1 MSLGG
6 GSFANVQIVQYLK
19 RERLQAPAFG
29 RTSGLAATSLEV
41 RQTSNAMT
49 QLNEAIARYHRILES
64 ESYRDLAWV
73 DALEQKLQAS
83 HLTAGGRRV
92 SPVLRPHFIT
102 QRQYTNLVKA
112 AEALYCAIDRIEK
125 MALSTPSLMSRMQML
140 PAEKMLAAV
149 DPGYPYL
156 AVTSLL
162 DTHLNNGSLQFVGY
176 TADTPAGVVYG
187 EALNNAFYDAPPVKE
202 FRKKFPLAKFGGS
215 KLLLQSLL
223 KAYREFGGKKS
234 PNIGILEF
242 KQAYHSGDNGEFAL
256 LMENFRQEGH
266 RTEVITPDQLEYRN
280 GVLRRG
286 DFIVNLIYR
295 RVRVSEFLVRFDLN
309 HPLVRAYRDRAVCV
323 VNSFR
328 SEMAQ
333 RRAIF
338 DLLTD
343 ETITSSFP
351 TAERKAIRDYIP
363 WTRVVSATNTAY
375 HDESV
380 DLPAFIQSNR
390 ERLIL
395 KPNDDDGERRTFVGA
410 EMDESGWERALK
422 TAMRDSYVV
431 QEVTKGLTSEFPLHR
446 YGSIE
451 MREMKVDVHPHSFL
465 GKVNGCST
473 WVTPVSANGF
483 STVSGLAPT
492 FILESK

>member
-1 MSLGG
+1 
-6 GSFANVQIVQYLK
+6 
-19 RERLQAPAFG
+19 
-29 RTSGLAATSLEV
+29 
-41 RQTSNAMT
+41 MT

-64 ESYRDLAWV
+64 ESYRDLSWV

-83 HLTAGGRRV
+83 HLSAGGRRV

-112 AEALYCAIDRIEK
+112 AEALYSSIDRIEK
-125 MALSTPSLMSRMQML
+125 MALATPALMSRMQML

-156 AVTSLL
+156 SVTSLL
-162 DTHLNNGSLQFVGY
+162 DTHINNGSLQFVGY
-176 TADTPAGVVYG
+176 AADTPAGVVFG
-187 EALNNAFYDAPPVKE
+187 EALNNAFYDAPPMKE
-202 FRKKFPLAKFGGS
+202 FRKKYPVAKFGGS
-215 KLLLQSLL
+215 KPLLQSLL

-242 KQAYHSGDNGEFAL
+242 KQAFQSGENGEFAL
-256 LMENFRQEGH
+256 LTESFRQDGY

-286 DFIVNLIYR
+286 DFVVDLIYR

-351 TAERKAIRDYIP
+351 TSERKAIRDFIP
-363 WTRVVSATNTAY
+363 WTRVVAAGNTAY
-375 HDESV
+375 HDETV

-395 KPNDDDGERRTFVGA
+395 KPNDDDGERRTFVGSELDDSA
-410 EMDESGWERALK
+410 WERAMK
-422 TAMRDSYVV
+422 TAMRESYVV
-431 QEVTKGLTSEFPLHR
+431 QEVTKNLVSEFPLHR

-451 MREMKVDVHPHSFL
+451 MRDMNVDVHPHSFL

-473 WVTPVSANGF
+473 WVTPVGSNGF

>member
-6 GSFANVQIVQYLK
+6 GSFANAQIVQYLK

-202 FRKKFPLAKFGGS
+202 FRKKYPLAKMGGS
-215 KLLLQSLL
+215 KSLLQSLL
-223 KAYREFGGKKS
+223 KAYREYGGK
-234 PNIGILEF
+234 
-242 KQAYHSGDNGEFAL
+242 
-256 LMENFRQEGH
+256 
-266 RTEVITPDQLEYRN
+266 
-280 GVLRRG
+280 
-286 DFIVNLIYR
+286 
-295 RVRVSEFLVRFDLN
+295 
-309 HPLVRAYRDRAVCV
+309 
-323 VNSFR
+323 
-328 SEMAQ
+328 
-333 RRAIF
+333 
-338 DLLTD
+338 
-343 ETITSSFP
+343 
-351 TAERKAIRDYIP
+351 
-363 WTRVVSATNTAY
+363 
-375 HDESV
+375 
-380 DLPAFIQSNR
+380 
-390 ERLIL
+390 
-395 KPNDDDGERRTFVGA
+395 
-410 EMDESGWERALK
+410 
-422 TAMRDSYVV
+422 
-431 QEVTKGLTSEFPLHR
+431 
-446 YGSIE
+446 
-451 MREMKVDVHPHSFL
+451 
-465 GKVNGCST
+465 
-473 WVTPVSANGF
+473 
-483 STVSGLAPT
+483 
-492 FILESK
+492 